1 MLFAKRSLRD
11 IASAWMA
18 WVGPVV
24 SSLTTSPLAA
34 QQVIDAFREAGAI
47 TVQTAQPFHARSAL
61 EQTGL
66 HPPPE
71 YRGRSRAKAGSL
83 LSGRSRPRDAPEAIL
98 TSAVVKLLP
107 NKRLKL
113 TSGDRSKGSGVL
125 CPWRGTDFVPHPC
138 AGERVARSLSAIR

>member
-83 LSGRSRPRDAPEAIL
+83 LSGRTLLGDAPKAKPAAL
-98 TSAVVKLLP
+98 VVKLLP

-113 TSGDRSKGSGVL
+113 
-125 CPWRGTDFVPHPC
+125 
-138 AGERVARSLSAIR
+138 AGAHK